1 MARRAFTF
9 DRVVRIC
16 FSLALAAAIL
26 ALIYYLRD
34 ALLPFGIGCLIAYMA
49 EPLVQWNMRVT
60 HLRKRILPVF
70 MALAEISVVVGSV
83 VAIFLPEL
91 IKDCHKAGELFH
103 RYADTGLDA
112 TFLPA
117 WLHRF
122 IHSNFDLHD
131 IGRLLHD
138 NDLQQSFRQ
147 LAHFLS
153 GGLDAMGS
161 LLSAAMV
168 LLYVVF
174 ILINYPRIM
183 QGLRNIVPPRY
194 RDISNPLITNVSR
207 TMKRYFRTQAMIAA
221 MVGVGYGVG
230 FSIVGLPMA
239 AAWGVFNGVLYM
251 VPYVVYLTIIPVS
264 LLCVVVSLEA
274 GGPAFWM
281 LWGEC
286 MAVYACVQ
294 LTADYY
300 ITPRFMSKSMNLDPA
315 VILLSL
321 SVWGTLL
328 GLLGVILA
336 LPLTTVA
343 FTYYRRY
350 ILGESVAEV
359 ER

>member
-1 MARRAFTF
+1 MTRRAFTF
-9 DRVVRIC
+9 DRVARIC

-26 ALIYYLRD
+26 ALIYYLRG

-60 HLRKRILPVF
+60 RLRSRIVPVF
-70 MALAEISVVVGSV
+70 MALLEIAVVVGGV

-91 IKDCHKAGELFH
+91 IEDCHKAGLLFH
-103 RYADTGLDA
+103 RYADTDLDA

-122 IHSNFDLHD
+122 IHSNLDLHD
-131 IGRLLHD
+131 IGRLLRD
-138 NDLQQSFRQ
+138 SDMQQTMRQ
-147 LAHFLS
+147 AAHFVS
-153 GGLDAMGS
+153 GGFDAMGS
-161 LLSAAMV
+161 LLSALMT

-174 ILINYPRIM
+174 ILIGYPRITG
-183 QGLRNIVPPRY
+183 GLRNIVPPRF
-194 RDISNPLITNVSR
+194 REISNPLITNVSR

-239 AAWGVFNGVLYM
+239 AAWGVLNGVMYM
-251 VPYVVYLTIIPVS
+251 VPYVVYLTIIPVT
-264 LLCVVVSLEA
+264 LLCIVVSLE
-274 GGPAFWM
+274 GGAPAFWVI
-281 LWGEC
+281 WGEC
-286 MAVYACVQ
+286 MAVYAVVQ

-300 ITPRFMSKSMNLDPA
+300 ITPRFMSRSMNLDPA

-328 GLLGVILA
+328 GLLGLVLA

-350 ILGESVAEV
+350 ILGQSVAEI
-359 ER
+359 EK